1 MLDKSIPEKSI
12 IMKAPAS
19 SINKICPKA
28 PPDGCCIRL
37 FKDGD
42 EKHWADIET
51 SVSEFADKSMA
62 LAYFMRDY
70 YRPSPDMLKKRC
82 VFITKDD
89 IPIATA
95 SAWEI
100 NGQPSIHWL
109 AVKPGYQHNG
119 IGRAVLEAALFLYKS
134 LSPGRDIYVH
144 TRTWSY
150 KAVCLYHSLG
160 FSLVMDESIAKAG
173 GGFHANEN
181 YEALK
186 VLKEV
191 ISPQLYGELIKT
203 II

>member
-1 MLDKSIPEKSI
+1 MPL
-12 IMKAPAS
+12 
-19 SINKICPKA
+19 
-28 PPDGCCIRL
+28 
-37 FKDGD
+37 
-42 EKHWADIET
+42 T
-51 SVSEFADKSMA
+51 
-62 LAYFMRDY
+62 
-70 YRPSPDMLKKRC
+70 
-82 VFITKDD
+82 
-89 IPIATA
+89 IAA
-95 SAWEI
+95 
-100 NGQPSIHWL
+100 
-109 AVKPGYQHNG
+109 
-119 IGRAVLEAALFLYKS
+119 R